1 MLIQLIT
8 SSQTLVKILKLS
20 RLWTTW
26 ILLRRLLD
34 IIGNTSIQSVCQD
47 LLLETIQFLTSDKMQ
62 MSNKLLRK
70 LKRLRKISVT
80 SGSCHQ
86 RMIGARL
93 IQWITSS
100 QALDQIPKSLTL
112 KKVRLKPRDLSGLTD
127 LQLKSDQLKQATKSR
142 KMQSLTEP
150 LQLRQLLRPLLQRQ
164 RHVLPKLMPKLQL
177 RKPPLQMLPT

>member
-1 MLIQLIT
+1 
-8 SSQTLVKILKLS
+8 
-20 RLWTTW
+20 
-26 ILLRRLLD
+26 
-34 IIGNTSIQSVCQD
+34 
-47 LLLETIQFLTSDKMQ
+47 
-62 MSNKLLRK
+62 
-70 LKRLRKISVT
+70 
-80 SGSCHQ
+80 
-86 RMIGARL
+86 MIGARL